1 MFKFFKK
8 PFSSYT
14 FLFCSLISVVCSYGQ
29 IKEFDFELASKKI
42 NTTIQDSYGLTWIA
56 TEEGLNMFDGKI
68 VHSFESILA
77 DNTTLINNSIFNII
91 ELNNKELLFISKDG
105 ISVFNRDL
113 FNFKRVKLPV
123 PISIL
128 ADDINKKIFITT
140 SYSGIYVLDFEFNI
154 LKNYKSDPLNLFSI
168 STNSFE
174 RRNRQ
179 KSIKIINDKG
189 DVAFGV
195 SNGINIYSSTKDNF
209 ERFLSD
215 TGVGGELNVLSVV
228 SDNKFLIGSN
238 SGLVL
243 FNYAEKTFQNFEEFN
258 NTNIIDIYT
267 HSVSIDGDSE
277 GQSSSDLDS
286 ETAYFSFVL
295 TENGLFRVSIDYYFE
310 ILSVKKIYENKVKNL
325 DRLSVSDK
333 NFFLWGS
340 NRAEVLKY
348 DFFGNI
354 LEEYSPDYPLNYLCI
369 NKNEDLFFSSINGL
383 YTTLKDPV
391 FVSNKK
397 ILLGQTNQEK
407 QIRFYKS
414 FGINNSILIDK
425 KLIYLS
431 KNNKNTSKNL
441 LDFIDK
447 RSLSDISNANISFEN
462 NQIFI
467 LINDVLKI
475 ININDWSLKSIS
487 LPNYNLSFE
496 KIKIINNKAYLS
508 FSNGIVQIDF
518 LNNTFERFD
527 HDDLFNDQFPR
538 GFSDIEFID
547 GKLWI
552 SNLESGLHI
561 FDNNLSSAGD
571 YISSEV
577 EDSLKIQSFS
587 VNKIFY
593 DKKKQQTLLSTI
605 GDGLFIYSN
614 SEKKFINHFT
624 QKDGLLSNNI
634 IDSKFGDKFI
644 WVLTNKGLNYFD
656 PKEGFMYLVDQ
667 NNGLNVLVF
676 NEEPLSVNIK
686 ESIEE
691 DDFGFTDNQNEVF
704 IEIVGAKNIFNFQ
717 KNRIIDDS
725 KSYDINLLNLKLFNF
740 SRDFSFANIVDGTLD
755 IDSNIDFI
763 ELQVFTNNKNKR
775 NQVEYFFSSSAT
787 ENKFVSNGYN
797 NSIRIQSIPNYRS
810 DVKIKAVNK
819 SGVES
824 SNTINFSI
832 KKNPPLYQRVESIVA
847 YIVLLLISV
856 FLYSKWREKAAS
868 KKLED
873 ERRNKE
879 LEEARKLQNSLLP
892 KKIPSRKE
900 YDISVYLKS
909 ATEVGGDYY
918 DFIENDNND
927 LYAICGDATGHGV
940 VSGIMVSVTK
950 AGLNGINMDDPSKI
964 LNNLNSIVKRV
975 NFGRLRMSLSVA
987 KINNGS
993 IELSSAA
1000 MPPTYYYN
1008 AKKDSVEEILVPNL
1022 PLGGIEGEKFD
1033 GVKKDFK
1040 KGDVV
1045 VMISDGLPE
1054 LPNKEDVLLDY
1065 PKVFECIKSNC
1076 NESADEI
1083 KDALVRM
1090 SDTWADGLMNPDDIT
1105 IVVIKKAS

>member
-1 MFKFFKK
+1 
-8 PFSSYT
+8 
-14 FLFCSLISVVCSYGQ
+14 
-29 IKEFDFELASKKI
+29 
-42 NTTIQDSYGLTWIA
+42 
-56 TEEGLNMFDGKI
+56 MFDGKI

-195 SNGINIYSSTKDNF
+195 SNGINIYSSTNDNF

-277 GQSSSDLDS
+277 GQSYSDLDS

-340 NRAEVLKY
+340 NRAEVLKF

-441 LDFIDK
+441 LILLIKDHYLIFQMQ
-447 RSLSDISNANISFEN
+447 ISA
-462 NQIFI
+462 
-467 LINDVLKI
+467 LKI
-475 ININDWSLKSIS
+475 IK
-487 LPNYNLSFE
+487 
-496 KIKIINNKAYLS
+496 YL
-508 FSNGIVQIDF
+508 F
-518 LNNTFERFD
+518 
-527 HDDLFNDQFPR
+527 
-538 GFSDIEFID
+538 
-547 GKLWI
+547 
-552 SNLESGLHI
+552 
-561 FDNNLSSAGD
+561 
-571 YISSEV
+571 
-577 EDSLKIQSFS
+577 
-587 VNKIFY
+587 
-593 DKKKQQTLLSTI
+593 
-605 GDGLFIYSN
+605 
-614 SEKKFINHFT
+614 
-624 QKDGLLSNNI
+624 
-634 IDSKFGDKFI
+634 
-644 WVLTNKGLNYFD
+644 
-656 PKEGFMYLVDQ
+656 
-667 NNGLNVLVF
+667 
-676 NEEPLSVNIK
+676 
-686 ESIEE
+686 
-691 DDFGFTDNQNEVF
+691 
-704 IEIVGAKNIFNFQ
+704 
-717 KNRIIDDS
+717 
-725 KSYDINLLNLKLFNF
+725 
-740 SRDFSFANIVDGTLD
+740 
-755 IDSNIDFI
+755 
-763 ELQVFTNNKNKR
+763 
-775 NQVEYFFSSSAT
+775 
-787 ENKFVSNGYN
+787 
-797 NSIRIQSIPNYRS
+797 
-810 DVKIKAVNK
+810 
-819 SGVES
+819 
-824 SNTINFSI
+824 
-832 KKNPPLYQRVESIVA
+832 
-847 YIVLLLISV
+847 
-856 FLYSKWREKAAS
+856 
-868 KKLED
+868 
-873 ERRNKE
+873 
-879 LEEARKLQNSLLP
+879 
-892 KKIPSRKE
+892 
-900 YDISVYLKS
+900 
-909 ATEVGGDYY
+909 
-918 DFIENDNND
+918 
-927 LYAICGDATGHGV
+927 
-940 VSGIMVSVTK
+940 
-950 AGLNGINMDDPSKI
+950 
-964 LNNLNSIVKRV
+964 
-975 NFGRLRMSLSVA
+975 
-987 KINNGS
+987 
-993 IELSSAA
+993 
-1000 MPPTYYYN
+1000 
-1008 AKKDSVEEILVPNL
+1008 
-1022 PLGGIEGEKFD
+1022 
-1033 GVKKDFK
+1033 
-1040 KGDVV
+1040 
-1045 VMISDGLPE
+1045 
-1054 LPNKEDVLLDY
+1054 
-1065 PKVFECIKSNC
+1065 
-1076 NESADEI
+1076 
-1083 KDALVRM
+1083 
-1090 SDTWADGLMNPDDIT
+1090 
-1105 IVVIKKAS
+1105 